1 MLDIIFP
8 TLANLTGDLD
18 SVPHSAGPPYGVEQR
33 TAHVAP
39 EVHHGVGRGV
49 AQVLVQQAQAAPDH
63 LVHHRHTGPADVPGV
78 HHLHPHAGLEVALAA
93 LRQLEGVG
101 GGWKGRWSLR
111 LILIHSGGAGL

>member
-1 MLDIIFP
+1 
-8 TLANLTGDLD
+8 
-18 SVPHSAGPPYGVEQR
+18 
-33 TAHVAP
+33 
-39 EVHHGVGRGV
+39 
-49 AQVLVQQAQAAPDH
+49 
-63 LVHHRHTGPADVPGV
+63 VPGV